1 MLFRS
6 DFVMEMA
13 SEIKNE
19 GVFFRNWGWF
29 KALSGKLGTKI
40 VETARKKEIGTR

>member
-1 MLFRS
+1 
-6 DFVMEMA
+6 MEMA
-13 SEIKNE
+13 FEIKNE
-19 GVFFRNWGWF
+19 GVPFFFFFFCNWGWF

>member
-1 MLFRS
+1 
-6 DFVMEMA
+6 MEMA
-13 SEIKNE
+13 FEIKNE
-19 GVFFRNWGWF
+19 GVPFFFGNWGWF

>member
-1 MLFRS
+1 
-6 DFVMEMA
+6 MEMA
-13 SEIKNE
+13 FEIKNE
-19 GVFFRNWGWF
+19 GVPFFFFFFFGNWGWF